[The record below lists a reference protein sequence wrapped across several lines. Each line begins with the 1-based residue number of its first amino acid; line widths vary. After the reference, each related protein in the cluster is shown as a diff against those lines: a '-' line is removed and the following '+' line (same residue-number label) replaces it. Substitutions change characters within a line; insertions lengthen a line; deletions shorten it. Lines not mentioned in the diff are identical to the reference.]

1 MRGESPHG
9 GGTPRL
15 EETDDVCEILRR
27 KELVCTS
34 GARLLWSSRS
44 FRRSVGATAALLAVG
59 LPLMPSAA
67 FRALWA
73 ACAMLLP
80 LAEAIND
87 AIETVVN
94 RISMDWNPM
103 SRDAKDKA
111 SVLLPASCMPLCA
124 VAIAAAL
131 AR

>member
-1 MRGESPHG
+1 M
-9 GGTPRL
+9 
-15 EETDDVCEILRR
+15 
-27 KELVCTS
+27 
-34 GARLLWSSRS
+34 GA
-44 FRRSVGATAALLAVG
+44 AAALLAVG

-80 LAEAIND
+80 LAEAVND

-111 SVLLPASCMPLCA
+111 SVLLPVACMPLGA
-124 VAIAAAL
+124 VAVAAAF